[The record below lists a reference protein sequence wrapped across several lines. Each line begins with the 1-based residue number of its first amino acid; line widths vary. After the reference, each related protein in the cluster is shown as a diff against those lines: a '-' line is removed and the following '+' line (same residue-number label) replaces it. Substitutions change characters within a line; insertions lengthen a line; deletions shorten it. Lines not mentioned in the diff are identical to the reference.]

1 MNLGEKQEKT
11 ASPETSK
18 NLLGS
23 TGIGAT
29 AVNSGS
35 SNSTSDCLGLIY
47 RSLMRMLDG
56 EREDKKN
63 KLDQQKKENQ
73 DEEDRNQFLIKA
85 LTSRRKPKK
94 EKIKSEKSEKVTP
107 KEEPKV
113 TTPTPSAKTTTP
125 APKVETPKV
134 EVPKPTTPTS
144 KETTP
149 PSIKPV
155 EAKPNAPISEK
166 VSSVSRVIKSAASI
180 SSVTKLAD
188 SGVDISSDKINPEL
202 QSRITT
208 MATDFKGKTGKTLM
222 ITSGYRSN
230 EKQKQLWDAKMA
242 QTGDPAATRKLVAE
256 PMPPLGSGAG
266 SPHMRGMAIDIN
278 SKGAEGLNTLAGS
291 RTSSTGWLESFGLV
305 RPVANED
312 WHIQMSGT
320 TPVGDGKLVPNKTGS
335 AIEVSTGQTKIS
347 SSDIDKLSKENAI
360 LKEKKK
366 SSSSVTNNNT
376 DINEE
381 VKSSGSSQQGDDRSS
396 YSQKTASRPPMSN
409 DSSAYSNKAR
419 S

>member
-1 MNLGEKQEKT
+1 
-11 ASPETSK
+11 
-18 NLLGS
+18 
-23 TGIGAT
+23 
-29 AVNSGS
+29 
-35 SNSTSDCLGLIY
+35 
-47 RSLMRMLDG
+47 
-56 EREDKKN
+56 
-63 KLDQQKKENQ
+63 
-73 DEEDRNQFLIKA
+73 
-85 LTSRRKPKK
+85 
-94 EKIKSEKSEKVTP
+94 
-107 KEEPKV
+107 
-113 TTPTPSAKTTTP
+113 
-125 APKVETPKV
+125 
-134 EVPKPTTPTS
+134 
-144 KETTP
+144 
-149 PSIKPV
+149 
-155 EAKPNAPISEK
+155 
-166 VSSVSRVIKSAASI
+166 
-180 SSVTKLAD
+180 
-188 SGVDISSDKINPEL
+188 
-202 QSRITT
+202 
-208 MATDFKGKTGKTLM
+208 
-222 ITSGYRSN
+222 
-230 EKQKQLWDAKMA
+230 MA